1 MNYLDLTIKEIHEAL
16 LAKKVTPVELV
27 KEAIK
32 RAKENNDNAF
42 ELIIEEDAIKKAEE
56 LSKMEVPLDNYFF
69 GIPYVAKNN
78 FSTKGYETNASSN
91 ILNGYIPVFDA
102 TVIELLN
109 KAQAILVAKSTLDE
123 LAMGGTGTSGHL
135 GITYNPYD
143 STHTRLCGGSSCG
156 SAVAVADGIVPF
168 ALGSDTGDSVRKPA
182 SFTGLVGFKPTW
194 GIISR
199 YGLFPFA
206 PSLDH
211 VAYFTR
217 SVFDSAIS
225 LNLLSKKDEH
235 DSTCFRGEREDYTKF
250 DKSLNN
256 KKVAIIK
263 EIYDSIQDR
272 EMKDYFD
279 KTVEKIIKKGAKVEY
294 ISVSSDLLKAVY
306 PAYIVISSAEATSNN
321 ANLDGIKFG
330 PNYGGKSYQEVMYN
344 ARTKGFSALIK
355 RRFVIGS
362 YALMRENQ
370 EEVFLRAQKARHLIV
385 DKFNKIFE
393 EYDCVYLPA
402 SPSVAPYINASNDDV
417 NEDFVILDN
426 WLGIGNFGGFPSI
439 TIPLAF
445 NKENKMPY
453 GVNLMAKAYDEVNL
467 FGIASAIEDEIGL
480 KNVSTH
486 TYMNKEG
493 E

>member
-16 LAKKVTPVELV
+16 LNKKVTPVDLV

-32 RAKENNDNAF
+32 RAKENKDNAF

-56 LSKMEVPLDNYFF
+56 LSKLEVPADNYFF

-102 TVIELLN
+102 TVIKLLN
-109 KAQAILVAKSTLDE
+109 DANAILVAKSTMDE
-123 LAMGGTGTSGHL
+123 LAMGGTGTTGHL
-135 GITYNPYD
+135 GITFNAYD
-143 STHTRLCGGSSCG
+143 ASHTRLCGGSSAG
-156 SAVAVADGIVPF
+156 SAVAVADAIVPF

-182 SFTGLVGFKPTW
+182 SFNALVGFKPTW
-194 GIISR
+194 GLISR
-199 YGLFPFA
+199 FGLFPFA

-217 SVFDSAIS
+217 SVLDSAIS
-225 LNLLSKKDEH
+225 LNLLAKKDEN

-250 DKSLNN
+250 NSSLKG

-263 EIYDSIQDR
+263 EIYNSITDE
-272 EMKDYFD
+272 EMKKYFD
-279 KTVEKIIKKGAKVEY
+279 ETVEKILKNGAEVQY
-294 ISVSSDLLKAVY
+294 ISVSPDLLKAVY
-306 PAYIVISSAEATSNN
+306 PAYIVISCAEATSNN

-330 PNYGGKSYQEVMYN
+330 PHYDGKSYQEVMYN
-344 ARTKGFSALIK
+344 ARTNGFSPLIK
-355 RRFVIGS
+355 RRFIIGS

-370 EEVFLRAQKARHLIV
+370 EEVFLCAQKARHLIV
-385 DKFNKIFE
+385 DAFNEIFKTF
-393 EYDCVYLPA
+393 DCVYLPA
-402 SPSVAPYINASNDDV
+402 APSVAPFINKSNDNV

-453 GVNLMAKAYDEVNL
+453 GVNLMAKPYDEVNL
-467 FGIASAIEDEIGL
+467 FGIASALEEEIGL

-486 TYMNKEG
+486 TINSKEG